1 MVVQKPARELASPNH
16 DSRQPGQ
23 RVDMLLIHYTGM
35 ETAEAA
41 FQRLKDPTAKVS
53 AHYVIDEDG
62 QLTRMVD
69 ETRRAWHAGVA
80 SWGGHTDING
90 CSIGIELVNPGHEFG
105 LRAFPEAQM
114 VALENLSRRLVT
126 RYSIPK
132 DRVLGHSD
140 VAPIRKADPGEMFD
154 WKRLAAAGVGL
165 WPEHMNTGEWASLHL
180 GDSGAGV
187 MKMQLDLKNFGYEI
201 DVSGSFGAP
210 TTVVVA
216 AFQRHFRPSNVDG
229 IADRETRC
237 MLASVMAARPK

>member
-1 MVVQKPARELASPNH
+1 MVVQNPARELASPNH

-229 IADRETRC
+229 IADRETRS

>member
-1 MVVQKPARELASPNH
+1 MVVAKPIRELASPNH

-23 RVDMLLIHYTGM
+23 RVDMLLLHYTGM

-41 FQRLKDPTAKVS
+41 FDRLKDPTARVS
-53 AHYVIDEDG
+53 AHYVIEEDG

-69 ETRRAWHAGVA
+69 ETRRAWHAGEA
-80 SWGGHTDING
+80 YWSGETDING

-105 LRAFPEAQM
+105 YRAFPEAQM
-114 VALENLSRRLVT
+114 EALEVLASRLVT

-140 VAPIRKADPGEMFD
+140 VAPIRKADPGELFD
-154 WKRLAAAGVGL
+154 WKRLAEAGIGL
-165 WPEHMNTGEWASLHL
+165 WPEHMNTADWATLKL

-187 MKMQLDLKNFGYEI
+187 AKLQQDLARFGYEV